1 MSGFALDADTLQA
14 QAPRIVTALLGVAIV
29 VQLGFLVTDYMAGAV
44 PAAAP
49 ATSASVSSSNR
60 PPLDLVALMNAHLF
74 GQAAN
79 AVDSRNA
86 PTTSAALVLAGTI
99 AGEDPKRGFALIGE
113 SAAAARVYATGGAL
127 PGGVKLHEVYRDRVI
142 IDRGGALESLM
153 LPRQALSLGS
163 APPPPPSTANTAL
176 NNLQQTLARNPD
188 AFTDVVRVQVVTVG
202 GGKARGVRVFPGSNG
217 AAFSRLGLRPGDL
230 VTSINGTP
238 LDDPS
243 RAEEIFSTMQ
253 SMPEARVGVVRNG
266 RPTEISVNMTDVTR
280 QAEELVGTEGM
291 TPAGA
296 MPPPPE

>member
-1 MSGFALDADTLQA
+1 MSGFALNADTVQA
-14 QAPRIVTALLGVAIV
+14 QAPRIVTALLGVAIA
-29 VQLGFLVTDYMAGAV
+29 VQLGFLVTDYMAGVRA
-44 PAAAP
+44 PTP
-49 ATSASVSSSNR
+49 ATMTAVANSNR
-60 PPLDLVALMNAHLF
+60 PPLDLVSLMNAHLF

-79 AVDSRNA
+79 TLDSRNA

-99 AGEDPKRGFALIGE
+99 AGEDPQRGFALIGE
-113 SAAAARVYATGGAL
+113 SAAAARVYATGAAL

-142 IDRGGALESLM
+142 IDRGGALESLL
-153 LPRQALSLGS
+153 LPRQALSLG
-163 APPPPPSTANTAL
+163 APPPPQAANTAL
-176 NNLQQTLARNPD
+176 NSLQQTLARNPD
-188 AFTDVVRVQVVTVG
+188 AFSDVVRVQVVTVG
-202 GGKARGVRVFPGSNG
+202 AGKARGVRVFPGSNS

-280 QAEELVGTEGM
+280 QADELLGTEGM
-291 TPAGA
+291 TPASA
-296 MPPPPE
+296 MPPPQE